1 MAVTSPGNSSYL
13 FTKDSFLER
22 HFMSIHSVNILLF
35 WYFNMTFD
43 SVKLIKVDQVARCQF
58 LW

>member
-1 MAVTSPGNSSYL
+1 MAVTSGNSSYL

-22 HFMSIHSVNILLF
+22 LFMSIHSVNILLF
-35 WYFNMTFD
+35 WDFNMTFD

>member
-1 MAVTSPGNSSYL
+1 MAVTSGNSSYL
-13 FTKDSFLER
+13 FTKHIER